1 MHTPQILTVIFTTSG
16 LLLAAV
22 PHFAF
27 ADSPDVTASGDTITA
42 HHRYTMG
49 DNDSK
54 SDATTICFLEAKRKA
69 VEYAGSYVESE
80 VNIDQT
86 EKSRKAKSKVKTIAA
101 SLVSSEIVSVDTGL
115 DNGKIVIDCVVNVKA
130 DKNQLKKDVAK
141 ISADPSANK
150 QIEKQQIQLKKL
162 EDEILKIQ
170 SRLSSASGQ
179 QAVSLRQER
188 TAVFKEIDTLQ
199 KKKLEIIT
207 FIENKGR
214 NAEQLITA
222 GMNEA
227 DVEALL
233 GKKRAGNWI
242 VEQNQLSN
250 GKTDTWTRHFWNYG
264 TRWVHFRDGI
274 VICVSSSSQ
283 ECY

>member
-1 MHTPQILTVIFTTSG
+1 MNLLKINHAHLLIAGLT
-16 LLLAAV
+16 LACAS
-22 PHFAF
+22 HLAF
-27 ADSPDVTASGDTITA
+27 AESPDVTSSGDTITA

-115 DNGKIVIDCVVNVKA
+115 DNGKVVIDCVVNVKA

-141 ISADPSANK
+141 ISADPAANK
-150 QIEKQQIQLKKL
+150 KIEQQQIQLKKL

-199 KKKLEIIT
+199 KKKLEIISFLET
-207 FIENKGR
+207 KGR
-214 NAEQLITA
+214 NAEQLVTS
-222 GMNEA
+222 GMNEK
-227 DVEALL
+227 DVISLL
-233 GKKRAGNWI
+233 GEKRAKNRELMDDRYDGDQHLWWRD
-242 VEQNQLSN
+242 
-250 GKTDTWTRHFWNYG
+250 GWNYG
-264 TRWVHFRDGI
+264 THWVHFRDGI
-274 VICVSSSSQ
+274 VMCVSPSSQ
-283 ECY
+283 GCY

>member
-1 MHTPQILTVIFTTSG
+1 MIVGLPFAILS
-16 LLLAAV
+16 
-22 PHFAF
+22 HYAF

-115 DNGKIVIDCVVNVKA
+115 DNGKVFVDCVVNVKA

-141 ISADPSANK
+141 ISANPAANK
-150 QIEKQQIQLKKL
+150 QIEQQQIQLKKL

-179 QAVSLRQER
+179 QAVLLRRER
-188 TAVFKEIDTLQ
+188 TAVFKNIDKLQ
-199 KKKLEIIT
+199 EKKLEIVSH
-207 FIENKGR
+207 IESKGR
-214 NAEQLITA
+214 DASELIET
-222 GMNEA
+222 GMNKK
-227 DVEALL
+227 DVISLL
-233 GKKRAGNWI
+233 GERRAENRELI
-242 VEQNQLSN
+242 ADRVA
-250 GKTDTWTRHFWNYG
+250 GKQVLWWRDGWNYG
-264 TRWVHFRDGI
+264 THWVHFRDGI
-274 VICVSSSSQ
+274 VICVSTYSQ
-283 ECY
+283 GCN